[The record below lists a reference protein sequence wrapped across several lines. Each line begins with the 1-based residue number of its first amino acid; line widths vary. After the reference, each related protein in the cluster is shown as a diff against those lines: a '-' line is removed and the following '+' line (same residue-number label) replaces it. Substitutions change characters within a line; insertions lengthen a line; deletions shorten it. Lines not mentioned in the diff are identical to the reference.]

1 MKKYTYPLIL
11 FLTSFIWGLAFV
23 SQSQATGT
31 MGPLLYNGIRML
43 LGFLVLLPLLL
54 LSLKKKNI
62 SYIKSVIKDGLIC
75 GLILGTASFF
85 QQKGI
90 EYTTAGKAGFIT
102 SLYILI
108 VPLFSL
114 ILGNKIT
121 KRVWFCVILG
131 LIGAF
136 LLSFSGE
143 GTIKGGDILV
153 FISAIFFAL
162 HIIYV
167 DKNGKA
173 YSGADLSCI
182 QFFFAG
188 SIATLLSFI
197 FENPTIISIKAS
209 LIPLLY
215 GGIGSCGIAYT
226 LQIVGQKH
234 VEPTKATL
242 ILSLESVWAVVGGLI
257 ILNEEMKII
266 EIIGCIILFFS
277 VVFAQ
282 LPEKKTN
289 PSS

>member
-1 MKKYTYPLIL
+1 MKKYTYPLLL

-31 MGPLLYNGIRML
+31 MGPLLYNGLRML
-43 LGFLVLLPLLL
+43 LGFLVLLPLLII
-54 LSLKKKNI
+54 SLKKKN
-62 SYIKSVIKDGLIC
+62 SAYIKSVIKDGLIC

-121 KRVWFCVILG
+121 KRVWLCVVLG
-131 LIGAF
+131 LLGAF

-143 GTIKGGDILV
+143 GTINIGDALV

-162 HIIYV
+162 HILYV
-167 DKNGKA
+167 DKNGKN

-188 SIATLLSFI
+188 TIATLLSFI
-197 FENPTIISIKAS
+197 FENPTLISIKSS
-209 LIPLLY
+209 LLPLLY
-215 GGIGSCGIAYT
+215 GGVGSCGIAYT

-257 ILNEEMKII
+257 ILNEEMKIA
-266 EIIGCIILFFS
+266 EIIGCLILFFS
-277 VVFAQ
+277 VLFAQ
-282 LPEKKTN
+282 LPEKKTTL
-289 PSS
+289 SS